1 MKTKNIIKLLSISI
15 GILIFTAFIYIF
27 INESSMFYKKNY
39 QVWCDNFLTKNEL
52 EIWKSINENTILE
65 LENINWW
72 WINYNSSQCNW
83 KYWLEIQYLSVWE
96 YKNTIKLIWVW
107 KTINGIPYKIVKYKN

>member
-1 MKTKNIIKLLSISI
+1 
-15 GILIFTAFIYIF
+15 
-27 INESSMFYKKNY
+27 MFYKKNY

-52 EIWKSINENTILE
+52 EIWKSTNENTILE
-65 LENINWW
+65 LESINWW
-72 WINYNSSQCNW
+72 WIKYDVFSCKW